1 MVIREENSADFR
13 PMDHPDRRSP
23 MTVTAQTFIQGMR
36 QLAAGVTLVTTQHEG
51 RRAGLTAT
59 AVCSLSA
66 EPPQL
71 LACINRQAE
80 TYGIV
85 QASGAFAVNVLA
97 SHQQQLAQVFAGLT
111 GIYGDQRFELA
122 DWSRLATG
130 SPILSPCL
138 AAFDCRLVEAVPA
151 ATHSIFIG
159 QVEAVAL
166 ELDLQPLVY
175 AGGDYGLIASLLDAE
190 G

>member
-1 MVIREENSADFR
+1 
-13 PMDHPDRRSP
+13 

-80 TYGIV
+80 TYRIV
-85 QASGAFAVNVLA
+85 QTSGAFAVNVLA
-97 SHQQQLAQVFAGLT
+97 SHQQPLAEAFAGT
-111 GIYGDQRFELA
+111 VGIYGDHRFDLA
-122 DWSRLATG
+122 DWSTLRTG
-130 SPILSPCL
+130 SPVLLPCL
-138 AAFDCRLVEAVPA
+138 ATFDCRLVEAVPA

-159 QVEAVAL
+159 RVEEVAL

-175 AGGDYGLIASLLDAE
+175 AGGDYGLIASLLDSE

>member
-1 MVIREENSADFR
+1 
-13 PMDHPDRRSP
+13 
-23 MTVTAQTFIQGMR
+23 MR
-36 QLAAGVTLVTTQHEG
+36 QLAAGVTLITAQHED
-51 RRAGLTAT
+51 RRAGMTAT

-85 QASGAFAVNVLA
+85 KASGAFAVNVLA
-97 SHQQQLAQVFAGLT
+97 SHQHQLAQAFAGVT

-122 DWSRLATG
+122 DWSSLATG
-130 SPILSPCL
+130 SPVLSPCL

>member
-1 MVIREENSADFR
+1 
-13 PMDHPDRRSP
+13 
-23 MTVTAQTFIQGMR
+23 MTVTSQMYIQGMR
-36 QLAAGVTLVTTQHEG
+36 QLAAGVTLITAQHEG

-66 EPPQL
+66 DPPQL

-80 TYGIV
+80 TYRIV
-85 QASGAFAVNVLA
+85 HDAGAFAVNVLS
-97 SHQQQLAQVFAGLT
+97 SHQQRLAEAFAGAV
-111 GIYGDQRFELA
+111 GIYGDHRFELA
-122 DWSRLATG
+122 EWSSLVTG
-130 SPILSPCL
+130 SPVLSSCL

-159 QVEAVAL
+159 KVEAVAL
-166 ELDLQPLVY
+166 ELEHRPLVY
-175 AGGDYGLIASLLDAE
+175 AAGDYGLIASLLNTAE